1 MGGKANL
8 PRLTDQ
14 PARTSDRFSILHLI
28 FILLGV
34 MLPVVVSRG
43 SGGSPEFK
51 PPCFTRSTLVSPDD
65 QDGPS
70 FLCGAVP
77 EPLVYSLV
85 LATPCPR
92 GGSSASA
99 HTGFFAAILLFFFN
113 LRSATETRLRPV
125 QKTPS
130 TPQFRQG
137 TRRHP
142 PGQVESGVPGAR
154 REAAGDRLRDV
165 PLPRTV
171 SKVKRLKI

>member
-1 MGGKANL
+1 
-8 PRLTDQ
+8 
-14 PARTSDRFSILHLI
+14 
-28 FILLGV
+28 
-34 MLPVVVSRG
+34 MLPVVVSLG

-99 HTGFFAAILLFFFN
+99 HTGFFAAILLFFLTSGQQQKPDCARCRRRLP
-113 LRSATETRLRPV
+113 LRNSGREREGTHPV
-125 QKTPS
+125 KS
-130 TPQFRQG
+130 
-137 TRRHP
+137 
-142 PGQVESGVPGAR
+142 
-154 REAAGDRLRDV
+154 
-165 PLPRTV
+165 
-171 SKVKRLKI
+171 